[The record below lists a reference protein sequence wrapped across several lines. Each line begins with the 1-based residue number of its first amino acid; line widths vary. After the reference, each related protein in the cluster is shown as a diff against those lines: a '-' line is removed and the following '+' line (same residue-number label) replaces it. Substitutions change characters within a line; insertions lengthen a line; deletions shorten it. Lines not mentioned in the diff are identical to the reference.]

1 MDQACPDRPGVPTNL
16 PYELLWI
23 VPVHHI
29 DFEDAAQADHDAD
42 PPVLPDEKGQ
52 YAVAV
57 PGVAKAWRF
66 TAIDVAA

>member
-1 MDQACPDRPGVPTNL
+1 MNL

-29 DFEDAAQADHDAD
+29 GFEDAAQADHDAD
-42 PPVLPDEKGQ
+42 PPILPDEKGQ

-57 PGVAKAWRF
+57 PGVAKA
-66 TAIDVAA
+66 